1 MAPPSS
7 PARVFFFVPNLIGY
21 LRVGLTIYSL
31 AIALNAEQYTTSVL
45 CYALSFV
52 CDYFDG
58 FFARLCDQCASA
70 HTSCALPMALADD
83 GFFYAAGS
91 SFGAVLDMVTD
102 R

>member
-31 AIALNAEQYTTSVL
+31 AIALNPEQYTTSVL

-58 FFARLCDQCASA
+58 FFARLCDQCASV
-70 HTSCALPMALADD
+70 S
-83 GFFYAAGS
+83 
-91 SFGAVLDMVTD
+91 AVLSSADAVSFEC
-102 R
+102 